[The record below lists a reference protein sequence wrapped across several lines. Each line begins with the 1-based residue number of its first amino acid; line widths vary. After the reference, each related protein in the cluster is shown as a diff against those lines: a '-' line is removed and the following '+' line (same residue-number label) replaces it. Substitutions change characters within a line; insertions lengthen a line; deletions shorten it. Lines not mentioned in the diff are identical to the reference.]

1 MELPPDTQELGTQA
15 MKNKAKEGTH
25 HLIIYTSILAS
36 VNVMDCCDI
45 YVSLCSINDYLL
57 II

>member
-15 MKNKAKEGTH
+15 MKNKAKEGMH
-25 HLIIYTSILAS
+25 QFSIYMYILAS
-36 VNVMDCCDI
+36 VNVMYCCDI
-45 YVSLCSINDYLL
+45 YVSLCSIKDYLL